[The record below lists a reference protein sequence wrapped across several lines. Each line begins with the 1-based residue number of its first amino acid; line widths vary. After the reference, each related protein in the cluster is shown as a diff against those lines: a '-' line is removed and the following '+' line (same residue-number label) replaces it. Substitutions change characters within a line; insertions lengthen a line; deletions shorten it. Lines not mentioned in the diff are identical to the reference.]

1 MREIRI
7 ILQAV
12 SEQVIFYLKSLFL
25 SVTYFSITFSERK
38 IQLKDIES
46 KLQKS
51 NEELIDAKTKI
62 EKTKADAAQR
72 IASLESQLAQK
83 DKKVWLIEHDSYFMT
98 NFYSWTKWAWSWSD
112 IVWLNQAIR
121 IHHLKQL
128 FLLLN

>member
-12 SEQVIFYLKSLFL
+12 SEQVIFSLKSLFSL
-25 SVTYFSITFSERK
+25 ITFSSITFSETK

-83 DKKVWLIEHDSYFMT
+83 DKKVWNIFFLICHESWI
-98 NFYSWTKWAWSWSD
+98 NFITF
-112 IVWLNQAIR
+112 V
-121 IHHLKQL
+121 
-128 FLLLN
+128 

>member
-7 ILQAV
+7 ILQSV

-25 SVTYFSITFSERK
+25 SVTYFSITFFERK

-83 DKKVWLIEHDSYFMT
+83 DKKV
-98 NFYSWTKWAWSWSD
+98 
-112 IVWLNQAIR
+112 
-121 IHHLKQL
+121 
-128 FLLLN
+128 

>member
-12 SEQVIFYLKSLFL
+12 SEKVIFYFKSLFI

-83 DKKVWLIEHDSYFMT
+83 DKKVWLI
-98 NFYSWTKWAWSWSD
+98 
-112 IVWLNQAIR
+112 
-121 IHHLKQL
+121 
-128 FLLLN
+128 

>member
-12 SEQVIFYLKSLFL
+12 SEQVIFYLKSLFM
-25 SVTYFSITFSERK
+25 SITFLLITERK

-83 DKKVWLIEHDSYFMT
+83 DKKV
-98 NFYSWTKWAWSWSD
+98 
-112 IVWLNQAIR
+112 
-121 IHHLKQL
+121 
-128 FLLLN
+128 

>member
-12 SEQVIFYLKSLFL
+12 SEQVIFYLKSLL
-25 SVTYFSITFSERK
+25 ISVTYFSITFSERK

-83 DKKVWLIEHDSYFMT
+83 DKKV
-98 NFYSWTKWAWSWSD
+98 
-112 IVWLNQAIR
+112 
-121 IHHLKQL
+121 
-128 FLLLN
+128 

>member
-25 SVTYFSITFSERK
+25 SVTYFSITFFERK

-83 DKKVWLIEHDSYFMT
+83 DKKV
-98 NFYSWTKWAWSWSD
+98 
-112 IVWLNQAIR
+112 
-121 IHHLKQL
+121 
-128 FLLLN
+128 

>member
-12 SEQVIFYLKSLFL
+12 SEQVIFSLRSLF
-25 SVTYFSITFSERK
+25 SFVTFFSITFSETK

-83 DKKVWLIEHDSYFMT
+83 DKKVWNVYFSRFAM
-98 NFYSWTKWAWSWSD
+98 NPGLGSIW
-112 IVWLNQAIR
+112 
-121 IHHLKQL
+121 
-128 FLLLN
+128 

>member
-12 SEQVIFYLKSLFL
+12 SELVILYLKSLFSFVTFS
-25 SVTYFSITFSERK
+25 SVTFSETK

-83 DKKVWLIEHDSYFMT
+83 DKKVGFIFHWMFITFE
-98 NFYSWTKWAWSWSD
+98 
-112 IVWLNQAIR
+112 
-121 IHHLKQL
+121 
-128 FLLLN
+128 

>member
-25 SVTYFSITFSERK
+25 SVTYFSITFSARK

-83 DKKVWLIEHDSYFMT
+83 DKKV
-98 NFYSWTKWAWSWSD
+98 
-112 IVWLNQAIR
+112 
-121 IHHLKQL
+121 
-128 FLLLN
+128 

>member
-25 SVTYFSITFSERK
+25 SVTFSNTFSNTFSKRK

-83 DKKVWLIEHDSYFMT
+83 DKKV
-98 NFYSWTKWAWSWSD
+98 
-112 IVWLNQAIR
+112 
-121 IHHLKQL
+121 
-128 FLLLN
+128 

>member
-12 SEQVIFYLKSLFL
+12 SELVILYLKSLFSFVTF
-25 SVTYFSITFSERK
+25 SVTFSETK

-83 DKKVWLIEHDSYFMT
+83 DKKVGFIFHWMFITFE
-98 NFYSWTKWAWSWSD
+98 
-112 IVWLNQAIR
+112 
-121 IHHLKQL
+121 
-128 FLLLN
+128 

>member
-12 SEQVIFYLKSLFL
+12 SEQVIFYLKSLL
-25 SVTYFSITFSERK
+25 ISVTYFSITFSERK

-83 DKKVWLIEHDSYFMT
+83 DKKVWLI
-98 NFYSWTKWAWSWSD
+98 
-112 IVWLNQAIR
+112 
-121 IHHLKQL
+121 
-128 FLLLN
+128 

>member
-12 SEQVIFYLKSLFL
+12 SEQVIFFYLKSLFL

-83 DKKVWLIEHDSYFMT
+83 DKKV
-98 NFYSWTKWAWSWSD
+98 
-112 IVWLNQAIR
+112 
-121 IHHLKQL
+121 
-128 FLLLN
+128 

>member
-12 SEQVIFYLKSLFL
+12 SEKVIFYFKSLFI

-83 DKKVWLIEHDSYFMT
+83 DKKV
-98 NFYSWTKWAWSWSD
+98 
-112 IVWLNQAIR
+112 
-121 IHHLKQL
+121 
-128 FLLLN
+128 